1 MSRWGRVAALALCS
15 ALVACSVPL
24 DQAGDGPAG
33 EAAGPISALQAATVQ
48 LYQTGDEAT
57 LPILALGASGE
68 TLTLAFDVFDE
79 STGRP
84 LDVTFEHLDRD
95 TPSGLLPTEV
105 FTAFERD
112 NLLDYRPSGNTA
124 VPYVH
129 YEYTFPNATIGFR
142 ISGGY
147 RLTVRDPDGGALFSV
162 PFYVSE
168 ESAEVDLGF
177 GSTVVGGSANAIQ
190 PAARVQPG
198 RRLEGSEAY
207 RYTVCFARD
216 GRLDVLRCAPEPSV
230 LDQALFQFYL
240 PRQEAFLTPP
250 PLYAFDLG
258 LLAPSVDVLDV
269 DRAAR
274 PPTALL
280 DLDYSELG
288 GDLREAALTGTPLVA
303 GAFRDAGR
311 ADTDAEYVDVTFR
324 LVPPGEQPVGGPVY
338 VRGSFNRYAR
348 SEPMAFDAEGGRY
361 ELTLLVKQGAYVYTY
376 EAPRSRIV
384 REGVSFGQ
392 PSLYTA
398 LVFYDDPTQF
408 ADRLVAVRTGLA
420 R

>member
-1 MSRWGRVAALALCS
+1 MRRLALALAAS
-15 ALVACSVPL
+15 LAACSVPV
-24 DQAGDGPAG
+24 DDAGRPVSPELPAS
-33 EAAGPISALQAATVQ
+33 ELEAATVQ

-57 LPILALGASGE
+57 LPILALGARDE
-68 TLTLAFDVFDE
+68 TLTLAFDVFDDG
-79 STGRP
+79 TGRP
-84 LDVTFEHLDRD
+84 LGITFEHLDRD
-95 TPSGLLPTEV
+95 EPSGLLPTEV

-112 NLLDYRPSGNTA
+112 DLLDYRPSGNTA

-129 YEYTFPNATIGFR
+129 YEYTFPNASIGFR
-142 ISGGY
+142 ISGAY
-147 RLTVRDPDGGALFSV
+147 RLTVREPGGGVLFTA
-162 PFYVSE
+162 PFFVSE
-168 ESAEVDLGF
+168 ESAEVELGF
-177 GSTVVGGSANAIQ
+177 GTTIVGGSANAIQ

-198 RRLEGSEAY
+198 RALGGSEAF

-216 GRLDVLRCAPEPSV
+216 GRLDALRCAPEPSL

-240 PRQEAFLTPP
+240 PRSEAFLTPP

-258 LLAPSVDVLDV
+258 LLAPSLDVLDV

-280 DLDYSELG
+280 DLDYTELG

-303 GAFRDAGR
+303 GAFRDAGQ
-311 ADTDAEYVDVTFR
+311 AATDAEYVDVTFR
-324 LVPPGEQPVGGPVY
+324 LVPPGERPVGGPVY
-338 VRGSFNRYAR
+338 VRGSFSRYAR
-348 SEPMAFDAEGGRY
+348 SEPMAFDAEAGRY
-361 ELTLLVKQGAYVYTY
+361 ELTARVKQGAYVYTY
-376 EAPRSRIV
+376 EAPRSALV
-384 REGVSFGQ
+384 RDGITFGQ

-398 LVFYDDPTQF
+398 LVFYDDPTGF